1 MEEVRSFAR
10 AVGRGDDVVQRAA
23 DEWLK
28 RPAADVEWHDL
39 LAERNRKV
47 QIRPTFAAL
56 YEDMEDLLDQLDWEN
71 RLRDAMGLL
80 HMDPAERGGAPIRIL
95 VFRYPINAVPKLT
108 SMSANRRP
116 LGAPTVLDMTFSAAF
131 CPAPAGTDSGFV
143 IDLTGEAPGTRR
155 EVIHPTAP
163 YNASHLWRTGSISSA
178 VKRGDVPVARGLHI
192 NAIRMASARPDFA
205 DKTDRDIL

>member
-1 MEEVRSFAR
+1 VY
-10 AVGRGDDVVQRAA
+10 RAA

-28 RPAADVEWHDL
+28 TPSAAIEWRDL
-39 LAERNRKV
+39 LAERNRQV

-56 YEDMEDLLDQLDWEN
+56 YEDMEDLLDQPDWEN
-71 RLRDAMGLL
+71 RLRNAMGLL

-95 VFRYPINAVPKLT
+95 VFRYPISAVPKLT

-131 CPAPAGTDSGFV
+131 CPTPAGTDTGFV

-155 EVIHPTAP
+155 EVIHPTTP
-163 YNASHLWRTGSISSA
+163 YKASHLWRTGSISSA
-178 VKRGDVPVARGLHI
+178 VNLDDVPVARWLHI
-192 NAIRMASARPDFA
+192 NAIRTASARPDFA
-205 DKTDRDIL
+205 DRTDKDIL